1 MLNKRMTTAI
11 CLSTL
16 GIAIS
21 AAPSFAS
28 EKEGIITASALN
40 VRSGPSTSN
49 SVVGKVYKG
58 NKVEIIE
65 SSNGWH
71 KIKLSNG
78 NSGWASGSYINVT
91 TSNNSSSANNSN
103 TSNGSTESAGK
114 IGTVTATSLN
124 IRSGAGT
131 KYSVVTKASKGSK
144 VEILESSNGW
154 YKVKLSNGKIGWGSG
169 SYISTTNSSNS
180 NSNSN
185 SENTTTS
192 QNKVETVVNLAY
204 AQLGK
209 PYVWGAEGPNSFDCS
224 GLIHY
229 VYKQAGVS
237 MPRSSKEQSN
247 VGTKIN
253 KSDLQP
259 GDLIFSS
266 TDGTG
271 GVSHVSIYVGNGEMI
286 HAPRTGKNVCKVSIN
301 NSYWSKAY
309 LYAKRVL

>member
-21 AAPSFAS
+21 AAPSFAN

-103 TSNGSTESAGK
+103 TSNESTGK
-114 IGTVTATSLN
+114 TGTVTASTLN
-124 IRSGAGT
+124 IRRGAGT
-131 KYSVVTKASKGSK
+131 KYSVVTKASNGSK
-144 VEILESSNGW
+144 V
-154 YKVKLSNGKIGWGSG
+154 
-169 SYISTTNSSNS
+169 
-180 NSNSN
+180 
-185 SENTTTS
+185 
-192 QNKVETVVNLAY
+192 
-204 AQLGK
+204 
-209 PYVWGAEGPNSFDCS
+209 
-224 GLIHY
+224 
-229 VYKQAGVS
+229 
-237 MPRSSKEQSN
+237 
-247 VGTKIN
+247 
-253 KSDLQP
+253 
-259 GDLIFSS
+259 
-266 TDGTG
+266 
-271 GVSHVSIYVGNGEMI
+271 
-286 HAPRTGKNVCKVSIN
+286 
-301 NSYWSKAY
+301 
-309 LYAKRVL
+309 

>member
-21 AAPSFAS
+21 AAPSFAN

-103 TSNGSTESAGK
+103 TSNESTGK
-114 IGTVTATSLN
+114 IGTVTASTLN

-169 SYISTTNSSNS
+169 SYISVTTSNNS

-185 SENTTTS
+185 TENTTPS

-253 KSDLQP
+253 KSDLQS

-271 GVSHVSIYVGNGEMI
+271 GVSHVAIYVGNGEMI
-286 HAPRTGKNVCKVSIN
+286 HAPRTGKNVEKVSIN

>member
-21 AAPSFAS
+21 AAPSFAN

-40 VRSGPSTSN
+40 VRSGPSTNHSI
-49 SVVGKVYKG
+49 VTKAYKG
-58 NKVEIIE
+58 SKVEILE
-65 SSNGWH
+65 SSNGWY
-71 KIKLSNG
+71 KVKLSNG
-78 NSGWASGSYINVT
+78 KIGWGSGSYINVT

-103 TSNGSTESAGK
+103 TSNESTGK
-114 IGTVTATSLN
+114 TGTVTASTLN

-169 SYISTTNSSNS
+169 SYISMTTSSNS
-180 NSNSN
+180 SSNSN
-185 SENTTTS
+185 SENNTPS
-192 QNKVETVVNLAY
+192 QNKVETVVNLAH

-271 GVSHVSIYVGNGEMI
+271 GVSHVAIYVGNGEMI
-286 HAPRTGKNVCKVSIN
+286 HAPRTGKNVEKVSIN